1 MISDPSDLDSY
12 QRVLA
17 TLSLPTFAVNA
28 FERPFVVALEGPN
41 GAGKTTLG
49 HSMAAKLNA
58 PCCLGTDEAWFGKAF
73 KTRMIR
79 DADWYASAMFFLSG
93 CFEQMRQL
101 RQRVEPLVIL
111 DRCMWSTFAV
121 QAALSADRL
130 EKLIGMLRPIAAEI
144 PIPHLTLI
152 LEASFDT
159 CQERIS
165 NKEGEARALDQLTG
179 NADFHA
185 RERQF
190 YRWLSSQTS
199 HVLFL
204 DVERARPEEVTQKAI
219 DALRVHRC

>member
-1 MISDPSDLDSY
+1 MTSDPCALDSY
-12 QRVLA
+12 ERVLA

-28 FERPFVVALEGPN
+28 FERPFIVALEGPN

-49 HSMAAKLNA
+49 HALADKLNA

-79 DADWYASAMFFLSG
+79 DSDWYASAMFFLSG
-93 CFEQMRQL
+93 CFEQMRLL

-111 DRCMWSTFAV
+111 DRCLWSTFAV
-121 QAALSADRL
+121 QAAQSAERL
-130 EKLIGMLRPIAAEI
+130 EKLITMIRPISAEI

-152 LEASFDT
+152 LEASFGT
-159 CQERIS
+159 CQQRIS

-179 NADFHA
+179 NAEFHA
-185 RERQF
+185 RERAF
-190 YRWLSSQTS
+190 YRWLARQTPG
-199 HVLFL
+199 VLFL
-204 DVERARPEEVTQKAI
+204 DVDRARPEEVTEKAI